1 MATITQY
8 DNNNIVIAEDSGVE
22 TMVPGGVVLQKRGT
36 NIAFV
41 DSQFRVVKTLAATEV
56 TEVTDRNGSTTAINN
71 IDTLFNTLAD
81 NFHFRATEPAT
92 AAVVEQSIIT
102 FTNRTF
108 ISGSAI
114 PIVAAPG
121 PNMFFDIIS
130 ISLSKNLTTGYTRS
144 FGSAGFDFLLGN
156 QIITTRLDGIQI
168 ESAGIRA
175 EKIEPIPAY
184 SGDASINFAGI
195 INRPIQC
202 RTASLSGGV
211 GTIKI
216 YLTYTTHTI

>member
-8 DNNNIVIAEDSGVE
+8 DNNNIVIVQDTGTEQILPSGV
-22 TMVPGGVVLQKRGT
+22 VPQKRGT
-36 NIAFV
+36 AIHFLNSNFTTV
-41 DSQFRVVKTLAATEV
+41 DSYEASEI
-56 TEVTDRNGSTTAINN
+56 TEVTDRNGTTTPINN
-71 IDTLFNTLAD
+71 IDTLFYTLRD
-81 NFHFRATEPAT
+81 NFHFKATEPAP
-92 AAVVEQSIIT
+92 AAVVQQSVIT

-130 ISLSKNLTTGYTRS
+130 ISLSKNLTTGYTRA
-144 FGSAGFDFLLGN
+144 FGTAGFDFLLGN
-156 QIITTRLDGIQI
+156 QFITNRLDGIQI

-175 EKIEPIPAY
+175 EKIESIPAY
-184 SGDASINFAGI
+184 SGDSSINFAGI